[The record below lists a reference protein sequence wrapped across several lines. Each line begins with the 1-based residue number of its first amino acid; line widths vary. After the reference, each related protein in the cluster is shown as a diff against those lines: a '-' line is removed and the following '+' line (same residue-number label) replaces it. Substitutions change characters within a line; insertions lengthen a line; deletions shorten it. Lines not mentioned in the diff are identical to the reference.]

1 LIKDLP
7 VLYNWFENIDFA
19 YPWMFLLLVVVPIMI
34 LWYTSGGTRQSSM
47 LISSVRSFGETR
59 SFRTV
64 LRHVPFVLRLLTVIC
79 VIVALA
85 RPQTRNDQE
94 LVSGEGIDI
103 MLCMDVSGSM
113 LAQDFTPNRLEAMK
127 RVAADFVDRRPT
139 DRIGLVIFA
148 GESFTSSPI
157 TMDRITLKSHILNAQ
172 TGYLADGTA
181 IGDGLATS
189 VERLK
194 NSKAKTRIVILLT
207 DGDDQ
212 GGLLDPGTAKEIAK
226 SVGIKVYTIGMATEG
241 YTSAP
246 VQSENGQVSVSK
258 QKVNIDEALLRDIAA
273 ETGGL
278 YFRARNNATLENI
291 YAEIDKLE
299 KSTVEIT
306 ALKRFTERFLPFA
319 IAAALLLLAE
329 IILRYT
335 VFKKFP

>member
-1 LIKDLP
+1 
-7 VLYNWFENIDFA
+7 
-19 YPWMFLLLVVVPIMI
+19 MFLLLALVPAMI
-34 LWYTSGGTRQSSM
+34 YWYVNIANKRQATLLVSS
-47 LISSVRSFGETR
+47 IRSFGESR

-64 LRHVPFVLRLLTVIC
+64 LRHVPFILRLLTVLC
-79 VIVALA
+79 LVVALA
-85 RPQTRNDQE
+85 RPQVRNDEE

-127 RVAADFVDRRPT
+127 QVAVDFVDKRPT

-157 TMDRITLKSHILNAQ
+157 TMDRNTLKTQILNAQ

-194 NSKAKTRIVILLT
+194 NSTAKTRIVILLT
-207 DGDDQ
+207 DGENQ
-212 GGLLDPGTAKEIAK
+212 GGLLDPNAAKESAR
-226 SVGIKVYTIGMATEG
+226 SMGVTVYTIGMATEG
-241 YTSAP
+241 FAAAP
-246 VQSENGQVSVSK
+246 MQSDDGQVTLRK
-258 QKVNIDEALLRDIAA
+258 QKVNINEELLRDIAA

-278 YFRARNNATLENI
+278 YFRARDNASLQNI
-291 YAEIDKLE
+291 YSEIDKLE
-299 KSTVEIT
+299 KSKVQIMT
-306 ALKRFTERFLPFA
+306 LKRFRERYFPFA
-319 IAAALLLLAE
+319 VAAAIFLLLE

-335 VFKKFP
+335 LFKKFP